1 MPPPGRDRAVMRQ
14 AGADLHP
21 HPRAPQRESC
31 APCPTRAT
39 PPPGRAPPA
48 CPPPESGPSYARI
61 RTEPEPP
68 PQLWAH
74 GTPAAGSWGQ
84 QAATA
89 CKNHVRCRPA
99 ATVRYRDGGSDSGPQ
114 PAGRGPARSR
124 TCPSLGDC
132 AVSCQCASVT
142 VPFIFG
148 ELEKAGAPARVSLRA
163 ALTGQ
168 PGAAAGPAAANANQ
182 AAARSLPCEVLP
194 VPPGPAASVSLS
206 VTLRLR
212 TGGPGRPP
220 GTRRRAHRG
229 TAAGPGQP
237 QLRPGLPPWHCPG
250 SLSAAATV
258 PNNESLAAARRVSH

>member
-148 ELEKAGAPARVSLRA
+148 ELEKAGAPARVRA

-212 TGGPGRPP
+212 TGGPGRP
-220 GTRRRAHRG
+220 GTRRRAHRGG

-237 QLRPGLPPWHCPG
+237 QP
-250 SLSAAATV
+250 AAAWVATAR
-258 PNNESLAAARRVSH
+258 AA